1 MSIQTLRDEIAKL
14 PEQPG
19 VYLYFNYDGD
29 TIYVGKASVL
39 RDRVRSYLS
48 AYGKHAKTN
57 ALLNEVVRLEVVVTD
72 SVAEALVLENN
83 LIKQRLPRYN
93 ILLRDDKSYPY
104 LQLSLAENFPRVL
117 VSREVKRDGNYYA
130 GPFMP
135 ATLARKTMALSHRLF
150 GIRSCNEVITGRRD
164 RPCLEYDI
172 KRCVAPCVS
181 EICSQE
187 QYKEAVDQTR
197 LFLDGRNDEVVSR
210 LRKQMRDASDE
221 ELYER
226 AAHYRDAIRTVETL
240 QNRQQK
246 MATAQLNNRD
256 AFGLKHGSQGTVVQ
270 VFQVRNGRVVER
282 IELVAD
288 EAAITTELE
297 SDIVQA
303 AVQQFYSVHEIPVE
317 VHVPVD
323 INLQDREAI
332 EAFLACRAGRQV
344 KVFQPKRGD
353 KRGLLDLAI
362 RNAELSYDS
371 RYSEETSVDMAALE
385 ELQSVLSL
393 PKLPHRVECFDIST
407 IQGRDT
413 VGSMVVCDDGRMQ
426 RSEYRK
432 YRVRGLELVIKKWS
446 NRYLYDDI

>member
-19 VYLYFNYDGD
+19 VYLYFNCDGD

-197 LFLDGRNDEVVSR
+197 LFLDGCNDEVVSR

-303 AVQQFYSVHEIPVE
+303 AVV
-317 VHVPVD
+317 
-323 INLQDREAI
+323 
-332 EAFLACRAGRQV
+332 
-344 KVFQPKRGD
+344 
-353 KRGLLDLAI
+353 
-362 RNAELSYDS
+362 
-371 RYSEETSVDMAALE
+371 AL
-385 ELQSVLSL
+385 
-393 PKLPHRVECFDIST
+393 R
-407 IQGRDT
+407 
-413 VGSMVVCDDGRMQ
+413 
-426 RSEYRK
+426 
-432 YRVRGLELVIKKWS
+432 
-446 NRYLYDDI
+446 

>member
-1 MSIQTLRDEIAKL
+1 MSIQTLRGEIAKL

-432 YRVRGLELVIKKWS
+432 YRVRGLEVVIKEWA
-446 NRYLYDDI
+446 N

>member
-1 MSIQTLRDEIAKL
+1 MSIQTLRGEIAKL

-197 LFLDGRNDEVVSR
+197 LFLDGCNDEVVSR

-256 AFGLKHGSQGTVVQ
+256 AFGLKHGSQGPVVQ

-432 YRVRGLELVIKKWS
+432 YRVRGLEVVIKEWA
-446 NRYLYDDI
+446 N

>member
-1 MSIQTLRDEIAKL
+1 MSIQTLRGEIAKL

-104 LQLSLAENFPRVL
+104 LQLSLAENFPRGL
-117 VSREVKRDGNYYA
+117 VSRQVKRDGNYYA

-371 RYSEETSVDMAALE
+371 RYSEETSVDMAALQ

-393 PKLPHRVECFDIST
+393 PVLPHRVECFDIST

-426 RSEYRK
+426 RSE
-432 YRVRGLELVIKKWS
+432 
-446 NRYLYDDI
+446 NR